1 MMTESVLNQSKT
13 TEREPR
19 PRPTKLKPVEAEI
32 IMLFVQ
38 LSHALGHPCKIY
50 NILQVGSPVLYI
62 GPVPSH
68 ISEIANAADEEFP
81 YLEARDGEAEKLVEH
96 ILRALAEPN
105 RFTRRTSPR
114 LQSLFAKE
122 ALLPKLIAEL
132 ESA

>member
-1 MMTESVLNQSKT
+1 MNTTMMTESVLHQSKA

-32 IMLFVQ
+32 ITLFVQ

-68 ISEIANAADEEFP
+68 ISEIANAADGEFS
-81 YLEARDGEAEKLVEH
+81 L
-96 ILRALAEPN
+96 
-105 RFTRRTSPR
+105 TRGPR
-114 LQSLFAKE
+114 GRSGKVN
-122 ALLPKLIAEL
+122 
-132 ESA
+132 